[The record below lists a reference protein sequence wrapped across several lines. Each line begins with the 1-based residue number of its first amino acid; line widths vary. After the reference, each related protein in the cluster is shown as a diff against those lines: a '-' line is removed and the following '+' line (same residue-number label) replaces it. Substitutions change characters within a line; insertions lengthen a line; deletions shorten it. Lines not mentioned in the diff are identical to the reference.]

1 MTSRFDPV
9 WRSLENAVAAG
20 RTPGMV
26 AGVRHRGSTEIFATG
41 VLAVGSSETMT
52 EQTPFRI
59 ASLSKMV
66 LGALAASLLSD
77 GVLGLEDPV
86 DNWLPELAS
95 PRVLVRPHGP
105 LDETIAAER
114 PITIHHLLTLTHGL
128 GLIFEQT
135 PLSAAMVEAGVA
147 AGAIPPQ
154 LTADQFL
161 AALGTI
167 PLAHQPGERWMY
179 NMGCD
184 ILSALLPRITGQS
197 LLELLRARIFE
208 PTGMTGTSF
217 SSTGLPTEY
226 IGTPNGI
233 EEFTPMAGVFE
244 KDPPF
249 ESLAGGLVST
259 VPDYLRFL
267 GALADG
273 RLIPDDLRT
282 LMTSDQLTPGQH
294 EGVELLLP
302 PGTSW
307 GWETG
312 VITSGTKP
320 GVSTG
325 SYGWTG
331 GTGTSAFVDPS
342 HDLLGA
348 VFSQRLMDG
357 PQDSFDYFMGPIA
370 TAVG

>member
-1 MTSRFDPV
+1 
-9 WRSLENAVAAG
+9 
-20 RTPGMV
+20 
-26 AGVRHRGSTEIFATG
+26 
-41 VLAVGSSETMT
+41 
-52 EQTPFRI
+52 
-59 ASLSKMV
+59 
-66 LGALAASLLSD
+66 
-77 GVLGLEDPV
+77 
-86 DNWLPELAS
+86 
-95 PRVLVRPHGP
+95 VRPDDP
-105 LDETIAAER
+105 LDETVAADR
-114 PITIHHLLTLTHGL
+114 PITIHHLLMLTHGL
-128 GLIFEQT
+128 GAIFEQT
-135 PLSAAMVEAGVA
+135 PLSTAMVEAGVV

-179 NMGCD
+179 SMGCD
-184 ILSALLPRITGQS
+184 ILSALLPRITGES
-197 LLELLRARIFE
+197 LLDLLRERVFGRA
-208 PTGMTGTSF
+208 GMTGTSF

-249 ESLAGGLVST
+249 ESLVGGLVST

-273 RLIPDDLRT
+273 RLIPDDLRAA
-282 LMTSDQLTPGQH
+282 MTSDQLTPAQH
-294 EGVELLLP
+294 EGAELLLA

-312 VITSGTKP
+312 VITSGSRP
-320 GVSTG
+320 GASSG

-331 GTGTSAFVDPS
+331 GTGTSAFVDPA

-348 VFSQRLMDG
+348 VFTQRLTAG
-357 PQDSFDYFMGPIA
+357 PQDSFDYFMEPIA
-370 TAVG
+370 TAI